1 MARSLPSI
9 DGLAVVLAL
18 LILVWLG
25 LFSSLIVGVYQQG
38 QEWESFAVA
47 HKCEVIRNEATFW
60 GTTLT
65 YRCDDGVIYTRGK

>member
-25 LFSSLIVGVYQQG
+25 LFSWLVVSVYQQER
-38 QEWESFAVA
+38 EWESFAVA
-47 HKCEVIRNEATFW
+47 HKCEVIRNDVTFW

-65 YRCDDGVIYTRGK
+65 FRCDDGVIYTRGK